1 MNWKGDLQFAHA
13 HWIDEAILVKSTLNL
28 IYIDDDTSGTTL
40 QIDNRGSYVL
50 ARNQKNINSISIK
63 LHDSRKTAVL
73 SIDGNELYRF
83 IVKEDEDKLK
93 ISTTEEVSL
102 GSVMA
107 VYRNL
112 RENYEYRLRYDD
124 AGKFFIKEMELKR
137 RYREMKNISRDD
149 NSNYNVVRNGWLRR
163 NFSLTGV
170 YYHLSRYGE
179 DLLRPTLAGITI
191 VFLSTLFWLT
201 QANPVHEP
209 SISHAVGFSQVG
221 NSTQWQKAF
230 ERSFADFLPLLPQGD
245 IKVGIVDFIIKIV
258 GGALTFGLLA
268 IALRRKFE
276 RKYTR

>member
-1 MNWKGDLQFAHA
+1 MNTDVTKVRFSDRARWGKKDRFKVAEEEMLENSLIG
-13 HWIDEAILVKSTLNL
+13 KSPE
-28 IYIDDDTSGTTL
+28 
-40 QIDNRGSYVL
+40 R
-50 ARNQKNINSISIK
+50 
-63 LHDSRKTAVL
+63 
-73 SIDGNELYRF
+73 
-83 IVKEDEDKLK
+83 
-93 ISTTEEVSL
+93 VSL

-112 RENYEYRLRYDD
+112 RENYEYRLRYDE

-137 RYREMKNISRDD
+137 QYREVKNISRDD
-149 NSNYNVVRNGWLRR
+149 NSNYIVVRNGWLRR

-191 VFLSTLFWLT
+191 VFLSTLFWLI
-201 QANPVHEP
+201 QANPVHEV
-209 SISHAVGFSQVG
+209 SHIVGFSQVG

-230 ERSFADFLPLLPQGD
+230 ERSFADFLPLLPLGSD
-245 IKVGIVDFIIKIV
+245 IKVGIAYYVFKIV
-258 GGALTFGLLA
+258 GGALTFGLIA